1 MSREIYKRSV
11 APHNQR
17 VAYDNGIPT
26 NNIQDLLLLQR
37 NNEELKDYIKVA
49 FCPELYG
56 NKIRTSGINNFIT
69 KGYSANSIQREVL
82 SNDLIQT
89 SSTNQPYL
97 DKVSP
102 NERLSAKNP
111 NGGSCYLTHPTVS
124 FGASDKWSVE
134 FIINHNGYISNAG
147 GEYIVTGKQI
157 GRAHV

>member
-1 MSREIYKRSV
+1 MSKLYKRV
-11 APHNQR
+11 APHLQR
-17 VAYDNGIPT
+17 VAYDSGVAP

-69 KGYSANSIQREVL
+69 KGYSKDSGAN
-82 SNDLIQT
+82 NDLIQT

-102 NERLSAKNP
+102 NERLSVKNP
-111 NGGSCYLTHPTVS
+111 NGGSNYLTHPTVS
-124 FGASDKWSVE
+124 FGAND
-134 FIINHNGYISNAG
+134 NG
-147 GEYIVTGKQI
+147 
-157 GRAHV
+157 R